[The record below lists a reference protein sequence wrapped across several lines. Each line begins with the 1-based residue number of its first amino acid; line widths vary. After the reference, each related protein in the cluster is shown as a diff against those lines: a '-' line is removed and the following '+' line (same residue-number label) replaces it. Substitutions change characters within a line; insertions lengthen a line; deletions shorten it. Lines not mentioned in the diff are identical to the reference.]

1 MTAEY
6 GDIQIDLPN
15 VNYQKQPGRIQLSM
29 TYVLWSGFSIF
40 VFYKSKKFKFEFC
53 RKIFDPILNF
63 FIFLRF
69 ILEER
74 SVQNFSEIQNW

>member
-40 VFYKSKKFKFEFC
+40 EKFLIPFLTF
-53 RKIFDPILNF
+53 LF
-63 FIFLRF
+63 FNY
-69 ILEER
+69 ILE
-74 SVQNFSEIQNW
+74 

>member
-29 TYVLWSGFSIF
+29 TYVLWTGFSIF
-40 VFYKSKKFKFEFC
+40 FHLEFDFGLKKDL
-53 RKIFDPILNF
+53 KIGSSLFLKISYLL
-63 FIFLRF
+63 ILRF
-69 ILEER
+69 
-74 SVQNFSEIQNW
+74 

>member
-1 MTAEY
+1 MLEIRKNIFFSLFFRMTAEY

-40 VFYKSKKFKFEFC
+40 VFF
-53 RKIFDPILNF
+53 
-63 FIFLRF
+63 
-69 ILEER
+69 
-74 SVQNFSEIQNW
+74 

>member
-1 MTAEY
+1 MLVEFEKIFFFLFFFRMTAEY

-40 VFYKSKKFKFEFC
+40 VFFKM
-53 RKIFDPILNF
+53 
-63 FIFLRF
+63 
-69 ILEER
+69 
-74 SVQNFSEIQNW
+74 